1 MALRN
6 NPVMDVRRTNDAIDR
21 LLETTTN
28 PRHRFMLQAYH
39 RHRFLEIAGR
49 YEELFA
55 PDMMCDCPIYN
66 FYITGYNATLT
77 GTDAVRDFY
86 AAWARTNQSIFYSEN
101 EQVAVADNFIA
112 SVVDQYQQTL
122 GSQLIGNG
130 IEVDDPDA
138 YYLMKIPGMQMVW
151 PYDDRGRLA
160 GEDVW
165 EPFPERREVSKLE
178 PSEVVT
184 TEQAGR
190 LLEAHIR
197 PLPDFDEAVTGA
209 AR

>member
-6 NPVMDVRRTNDAIDR
+6 NPVLDVRRTNDAIDR

-28 PRHRFMLQAYH
+28 PRHRFLLQAYH

-49 YEELFA
+49 YEEIFA
-55 PDMMCDCPIYN
+55 PDMMCDNPVYH
-66 FYITGYNATLT
+66 FYIGGYNATLT
-77 GTDAVRDFY
+77 GTQAVKEFY
-86 AAWARTNQSIFYSEN
+86 AAWAQSHQAVFYSEN
-101 EQVAVADNFIA
+101 EQLAVADNYIA

-138 YYLMKIPGMQMVW
+138 YYLIKLPGMQMIW
-151 PYDDRGRLA
+151 PYDDRGRLT

-165 EPFPERREVSKLE
+165 EPFPERREISKLD

-184 TEQAGR
+184 TEQAGK
-190 LLEAHIR
+190 LLEEYIR
-197 PLPDFDEAVTGA
+197 PLPRFDDVVPA
-209 AR
+209 AAG